1 MLTLLDLELGVW
13 VTLKNNERVLIRRF
27 RRTDGDALYD
37 FFINGLSEQSKR
49 LYSLQPLDWSLVQVV
64 VSEADAPQV
73 LRLIALRGEQIIG
86 YAYWRQQLFNPKIPI
101 VSIAV
106 ADSHQGLG
114 LGRALMELLIEGAQ
128 LIGGRSE

>member
-64 VSEADAPQV
+64 VSEADARKCCGSS
-73 LRLIALRGEQIIG
+73 LCAASRLSAMLT
-86 YAYWRQQLFNPKIPI
+86 
-101 VSIAV
+101 
-106 ADSHQGLG
+106 
-114 LGRALMELLIEGAQ
+114 GANNCST
-128 LIGGRSE
+128 RKYPS